1 MIKSTEKRSDEG
13 EGPEARSALLENLVG
28 YGLRRATNVMLA
40 DFMAS
45 LGELG
50 LRPALFAMLAVVR
63 ENPGINQT
71 TLGNSLGI
79 QRANLVPLV
88 NELTGRDLVERRPQ
102 PRDKRAFALHLTTGG
117 RKLFD
122 EAERRVEAHEQR
134 ILADLS
140 PAERGTLRDLLARIR
155 ED

>member
-1 MIKSTEKRSDEG
+1 MIKSAEKRADEG

-28 YGLRRATNVMLA
+28 YCLRRATNVMLA

-102 PRDKRAFALHLTTGG
+102 PRDKRAFALHLTPAG

-122 EAERRVEAHEQR
+122 DAERRVEAHERR